1 MDFNNKKQYDLFSIN
16 LVNQW
21 GDLSLSSGISE
32 GLITIADTSSGV
44 GAIQISAAKFKS
56 GVTPRI
62 DISDLK
68 DLLSEFSNSRNLA
81 NPFDEKIYQTELM
94 IYGQSFLAERDFIRV
109 WYASNGTD
117 LLLVTYVCEW
127 EQRHN
132 EEIPREM
139 IIESISIP

>member
-1 MDFNNKKQYDLFSIN
+1 
-16 LVNQW
+16 
-21 GDLSLSSGISE
+21 
-32 GLITIADTSSGV
+32 
-44 GAIQISAAKFKS
+44 
-56 GVTPRI
+56 
-62 DISDLK
+62 
-68 DLLSEFSNSRNLA
+68 
-81 NPFDEKIYQTELM
+81 PFDEKIYQTELM